1 MTSMTAARPTQG
13 ATDQIRLTDD
23 VARELASSYPV
34 AELAGA
40 GYLAGPDGHAVAG
53 QMREPQLN
61 DAVRQFGR
69 CSDTNDVN
77 AFYQR
82 EEEQDEEWRER
93 RERTIAQYCAPC
105 PIAAACLELALRY
118 PEEPR
123 DLAVRGGT
131 TEESQL
137 ARVAAETMR
146 LSAARGRDRAPGE
159 QRAERL
165 TAAREVQTLA
175 RTHIGLSVEPKY
187 RNKNHADTRAAVS
200 RLKELQGQH
209 RRATG
214 WAA

>member
-1 MTSMTAARPTQG
+1 MTSMTADRPAQG
-13 ATDQIRLTDD
+13 AADQIRLTDEI
-23 VARELASSYPV
+23 ARELASSYPV
-34 AELAGA
+34 AELAGG
-40 GYLAGPDGHAVAG
+40 GYLAGRDGYAVAG
-53 QMREPQLN
+53 QMREPQLG
-61 DAVRQFGR
+61 DAVRRFGR

-77 AFYQR
+77 AFYRR
-82 EEEQDEEWRER
+82 EEELGEEWRER
-93 RERTIAQYCAPC
+93 RARTIAKYCAPC
-105 PIAAACLELALRY
+105 PVAAACLELALRY
-118 PEEPR
+118 PEEPQ
-123 DLAVRGGT
+123 DLAVRGGA

-137 ARVAAETMR
+137 ARAAAETMR

-159 QRAERL
+159 QRTERL

-187 RNKNHADTRAAVS
+187 RDKNHADTRAAAG